1 MSKEERM
8 DLDLSQSYNKRLIT
22 PYYFKDRI
30 YYVLFYKDGVM
41 GPFYVQDAPY
51 ESELL
56 VSIGEI
62 KRKSDHQVV
71 GNIFYTQVQ
80 VTCEGSY
87 LLAYSGVFKANVNN
101 RPAHQDLTMDLRI
114 KTPYMHVF
122 SQINRATLIVS
133 PMLKTTIKQNLE
145 I

>member
-1 MSKEERM
+1 M
-8 DLDLSQSYNKRLIT
+8 DLDIVQSYNKRLIT
-22 PYYFKDRI
+22 PYHYRDRT
-30 YYVLFYKDGVM
+30 YYLLFYRNGVM

-51 ESELL
+51 EANMLL
-56 VSIGEI
+56 TIGEI
-62 KRKSDHQVV
+62 KRKSDNQVV

-80 VTCEGSY
+80 VSCEGAY
-87 LLAYSGVFKANVNN
+87 LLAYSGVFRASVNN

-122 SQINRATLIVS
+122 SQVNKATLVVS